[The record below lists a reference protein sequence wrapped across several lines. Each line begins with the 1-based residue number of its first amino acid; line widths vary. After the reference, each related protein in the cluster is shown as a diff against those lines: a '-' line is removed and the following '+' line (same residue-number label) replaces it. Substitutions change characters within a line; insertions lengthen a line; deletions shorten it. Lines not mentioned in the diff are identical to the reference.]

1 MPTALLRPRYLRA
14 ALGAASKVSLLQLE
28 RDEGAPLEPLAMGLA
43 DAGRRWNRP
52 VDDGDVE
59 VVVRDDRLD
68 VELFGLLPLRRVRD
82 FPQRYAARPD
92 AQPRLSLGISP

>member
-43 DAGRRWNRP
+43 DAGRRWPRP
-52 VDDGDVE
+52 I
-59 VVVRDDRLD
+59 DDRNIKIVVGEDGID
-68 VELFGLLPLRRVRD
+68 VELLDLFAFCLFSAFVQCSAMHHGAQSCLRLD
-82 FPQRYAARPD
+82 
-92 AQPRLSLGISP
+92 